1 MPKQLIKKLQI
12 GFGLSFIILL
22 ITSIAS
28 FISVRNQINQR
39 SKVLYTQ
46 NTLLRA
52 DGTLVDLLNAETGQR
67 GYLLTNN
74 EAFLAPF
81 YKGLNSLPK
90 SLQEIERQLEASPE
104 QSVRIDSIK
113 SLVNNRLKILSEVVE
128 AKKAGSE
135 IDLSLLEK
143 GKIYMDSC
151 RHLIEN
157 LIVDENRLL
166 EERSAEMTKTS
177 NYTSIFILLACGF
190 SLVITFV
197 FYQQIRSEF
206 AAREKLQRALQE
218 KDEQLA
224 QRLAT
229 VQRIARKIAEGD
241 YTVRANEA
249 EKDHLGGIAAALNDM
264 TEALQKSFKE
274 ISDTEWKQT
283 GLVKINEILT
293 GNKAEHDIAKDA
305 LTHLIQYS
313 ECMNGAFYVIE
324 NKQLVLKSAHGLED
338 NMVKIYQPGESMV
351 GQVFLDKKIRILE
364 DIENSNYVVSFANG
378 KLKLSH
384 LVWLPLTAKGE
395 CFGVVELASDRKFDE
410 IELGFF
416 EEACKLITLEIL
428 AAKSRQRIQMLLEE
442 TQAQSE
448 ELQMQHSELEG
459 LNTELEAYTQR
470 LQASEEEL
478 KVQQEELMQSNQELE
493 ERAKLLEEKN
503 HLIAIRNAE
512 IQKKAEELTLST
524 KYKSEF
530 LANMSHELR
539 TPLNSILLLSRLMVE
554 NADENLNEDQ
564 IESAKVIQS
573 SGSSLLSLIDEILDL
588 SKIESGKMKLE
599 YENVSLTSM
608 CQELQRMFNPVASD
622 RGLNFFAEIH
632 PSVPDQIET
641 DKLRLEQVLRNLL
654 SNAIKFTSHGEVKLS
669 VMPDPLKPNFIQFAV
684 SDTGIGI
691 SQDKQKIIF
700 EAFQQADGSTRR
712 KFGGTGLGLSISRE
726 IVRLLGGGNIVLESE
741 LGQGSTF
748 TISIPVNKTL
758 AVQESKEKNISA
770 NIEEVT
776 QTPPINIVLPHPT
789 DNYTIQEIPEE
800 IEDDRSNWKP
810 GDKLILIVE
819 DDTNF
824 AKALLK
830 YTHKQGYK
838 GIVLVRGDKVLEVA
852 EKYQPLAILLDI
864 QLPVKSGWE
873 VMDELK
879 NNSKT
884 RHIPVHIMSSL
895 QMKKESLMKG
905 AIDFINKPIALEH
918 MGQIFKKIEDA
929 LNRHAQKVLIVEENP
944 KHAAALSY
952 FLNNY
957 DISSEIKSNV
967 NESVQT
973 LLNSKVNCVILDMGL
988 PDNTGYETLEAIKRH
1003 EGLENLPIIIF
1014 TGKNLS
1020 HAEELKIKN
1029 YADSIV
1035 IKTAH
1040 SFQRILDEVGLFL
1053 HLVEEQNGE
1062 QKNKANRLGIL
1073 GDVLNGKTIL
1083 IADDDV
1089 RNIFSLTKIL
1099 EKHKV
1104 NVISAMNGKEALDLL
1119 SNHPEVSMVLMDMM
1133 MPQMDGYETIRHI
1146 RQMPAYKHLPII
1158 SVTAKAMTG
1167 DREKCIEA
1175 GASDYISK
1183 PVDKDQLISLLRVW
1197 LYEI

>member
-28 FISVRNQINQR
+28 FLSVRNQINQR
-39 SKVLYTQ
+39 AKVLHTQ
-46 NTLLRA
+46 NTLLSA
-52 DGTLVDLLNAETGQR
+52 DRILVDLLNAETGQR
-67 GYLLTNN
+67 GYILTNN
-74 EAFLAPF
+74 DAFLKPF
-81 YKGLNSLPK
+81 YEGMESLPK
-90 SLQEIERQLEASPE
+90 SIEQIRNQLEATSA
-104 QSVRIDSIK
+104 QSSRIDSIS
-113 SLVNNRLKILSEVVE
+113 SLVNARLSILGNIVD
-128 AKKAGSE
+128 AKKSGQE
-135 IDLSLLEK
+135 IDLNLLGQ

-151 RHLIEN
+151 RSLIEN
-157 LIVDENRLL
+157 LINTESQLL
-166 EERSAEMTKTS
+166 EKRSSAMNVTS
-177 NYTSIFILLACGF
+177 NYTSMFILLACF
-190 SLVITFV
+190 VSLIITYF
-197 FYQQIRSEF
+197 FYKQIRNEF
-206 AAREKLQRALQE
+206 TAREKLQNELQD
-218 KDEQLA
+218 KDIQLA
-224 QRLAT
+224 KRLAT
-229 VQRIARKIAEGD
+229 VQLIARKIAEGD
-241 YTVRANEA
+241 YAVRANED
-249 EKDHLGGIAAALNDM
+249 EKDHLGGIAAALNEM
-264 TEALQKSFKE
+264 TEALQKSFDE
-274 ISDTEWKQT
+274 ISQNERKQT

-293 GNKAEHDIAKDA
+293 GNKPEDEIATDA
-305 LTHLIQYS
+305 LAHLIHYG
-313 ECMNGAFYVIE
+313 ECVNGAVYILE
-324 NKQLVLKSAHGLED
+324 NKKLALKSAYGLEST
-338 NMVKIYQPGESMV
+338 MLKGYQPGEGMV
-351 GQVFLDKKIRILE
+351 GQVFLDKKIKVLE
-364 DIENSNYVVSFANG
+364 NIAKKDYVVSFATG
-378 KLKLSH
+378 QVKLANVL
-384 LVWLPLTAKGE
+384 WLPLTAKGE
-395 CFGVVELASDRKFDE
+395 CFGVIELACDTK
-410 IELGFF
+410 F
-416 EEACKLITLEIL
+416 EEVDLEFFQDACKLITLEIL

-459 LNTELEAYTQR
+459 LNNDLEEYTQR

-503 HLIAIRNAE
+503 QLIAIRNTE
-512 IQKKAEELTLST
+512 IQKKAEELALST

-573 SGSSLLSLIDEILDL
+573 SGTSLLSLIDEILDL
-588 SKIESGKMKLE
+588 SKIEAGKMKLE
-599 YENVSLTSM
+599 YEPVLLSSI
-608 CQELQRMFNPVASD
+608 CQDLQNMFRPIALD
-622 RGLNFFAEIH
+622 RGLEFYTEID
-632 PSVPDQIET
+632 SLAPDHIET
-641 DKLRLEQVLRNLL
+641 DKLRLEQVLRNLIA
-654 SNAIKFTSHGEVKLS
+654 NAIKFTQQGEVRLRIT
-669 VMPDPLKPNFIQFAV
+669 PDPLRGNFIHFSV

-691 SQDKQKIIF
+691 SKDKQKVIF

-726 IVRLLGGGNIVLESE
+726 IVKLLGGSIGLQSQMDE
-741 LGQGSTF
+741 GSTF
-748 TISIPVNKTL
+748 TIQVPMNKAYVLEDNFSSEADNKAIVVQQPTSVVVKPETTPYTL
-758 AVQESKEKNISA
+758 
-770 NIEEVT
+770 
-776 QTPPINIVLPHPT
+776 L
-789 DNYTIQEIPEE
+789 DIPEE
-800 IEDDRSNWKP
+800 IEDDRHDLQI
-810 GDKLILIVE
+810 GDKIILIVE

-830 YTHKQGYK
+830 YTHQQKYK
-838 GIVLVRGDKVLEVA
+838 GIVLVRGDQVLEVA

-864 QLPVKSGWE
+864 QLPVKNGWE

-895 QMKKESLMKG
+895 QMKKESLLKG
-905 AIDFINKPIALEH
+905 AIDFISKPVALEQ
-918 MGQIFKKIEDA
+918 MRQIFQKIEEA

-944 KHAAALSY
+944 KHAEALSY
-952 FLNNY
+952 FLNNF
-957 DISSEIKSNV
+957 DITSEIKTNV
-967 NESVQT
+967 EDSVKT

-988 PDNTGYETLEAIKRH
+988 PDKTGYATLEAIKRN

-1062 QKNKANRLGIL
+1062 SKNKSNKLGAL
-1073 GDVLNGKTIL
+1073 SEVLHNKTIL

-1099 EKHKV
+1099 EKYNV
-1104 NVISAMNGKEALDLL
+1104 NVVSAMDGKEALEKLK
-1119 SNHPEVSMVLMDMM
+1119 SHPDVSIVLMDMM
-1133 MPQMDGYETIRHI
+1133 MPEMDGYETIQKI
-1146 RQMPAYKHLPII
+1146 REMNAYKNLPII

-1167 DREKCIEA
+1167 DREKCIQA

-1183 PVDKDQLISLLRVW
+1183 PVDKDQLLSLLRVW
-1197 LYEI
+1197 LYKI

>member
-12 GFGLSFIILL
+12 GFGFSFIILL

-28 FISVRNQINQR
+28 FLSVRNQINQR
-39 SKVLYTQ
+39 EKVLHTQ
-46 NTLLRA
+46 NTLLSA
-52 DGTLVDLLNAETGQR
+52 DHILVDLLNAETGQR
-67 GYLLTNN
+67 GYILTNN

-81 YKGLNSLPK
+81 YKGMESLPK
-90 SLQEIERQLEASPE
+90 SIEQIRNQLEVTSS
-104 QSVRIDSIK
+104 QSTRIDSIS
-113 SLVNNRLKILSEVVE
+113 SLVHARLSILGEIVD
-128 AKKAGSE
+128 AKKAGKE
-135 IDLSLLEK
+135 IDLSLLEQ
-143 GKIYMDSC
+143 GKVYMDSC
-151 RHLIEN
+151 RILIED
-157 LIVDENRLL
+157 LIETESQLL
-166 EERSAEMTKTS
+166 EVRSRAMNVTS
-177 NYTSIFILLACGF
+177 NYTSMFILLACF
-190 SLVITFV
+190 VSLIITFF
-197 FYQQIRSEF
+197 FYKQIRNEF
-206 AAREKLQRALQE
+206 TAREKLQNELQD
-218 KDEQLA
+218 KDIQLA
-224 QRLAT
+224 KRLDT

-241 YTVRANEA
+241 YSVRANED
-249 EKDHLGGIAAALNDM
+249 EKDHLGGIAAALNEM
-264 TEALQKSFKE
+264 TEALQKSFDE
-274 ISDTEWKQT
+274 ISQNEWKQT

-293 GNKAEHDIAKDA
+293 GNKPEIEIATDA
-305 LTHLIQYS
+305 LAHLIHYG
-313 ECMNGAFYVIE
+313 ECMNGAFYILE
-324 NKQLVLKSAHGLED
+324 NKKLALKSAYGLESTMLKD
-338 NMVKIYQPGESMV
+338 YQPGEGMV
-351 GQVFLDKKIRILE
+351 GQVFLDKKIKLLDNIAKE
-364 DIENSNYVVSFANG
+364 DYVVSFANG
-378 KLKLSH
+378 QIKLANIL
-384 LVWLPLTAKGE
+384 WLPLTAKGE
-395 CFGVVELASDRKFDE
+395 CFGVVELASDTE
-410 IELGFF
+410 F
-416 EEACKLITLEIL
+416 EEAELEFFQDACKLITLEIL

-459 LNTELEAYTQR
+459 LNNDLEEYTQR

-503 HLIAIRNAE
+503 QLIAIRNTE
-512 IQKKAEELTLST
+512 IQKKAEELALST

-573 SGSSLLSLIDEILDL
+573 SGTSLLSLIDEILDL
-588 SKIESGKMKLE
+588 SKIEAGKMKLE
-599 YENVSLTSM
+599 YESVSFSSL
-608 CQELQRMFNPVASD
+608 CQDLQNMFRPVALD
-622 RGLNFFAEIH
+622 RGLEFYTEID
-632 PSVPDQIET
+632 SLLPDYMET
-641 DKLRLEQVLRNLL
+641 DKLRLEQVLRNLIA
-654 SNAIKFTSHGEVKLS
+654 NAIKFTQQGEVRLRIT
-669 VMPDPLKPNFIQFAV
+669 PDPLRHNFIQFSV

-691 SQDKQKIIF
+691 DADKQKVIF

-726 IVRLLGGGNIVLESE
+726 IVKLLGGNIGLQSRLDE
-741 LGQGSTF
+741 GSTF
-748 TISIPVNKTL
+748 TIQIPMNKDSIVDQKL
-758 AVQESKEKNISA
+758 IS
-770 NIEEVT
+770 E
-776 QTPPINIVLPHPT
+776 PINITSSQQESELTVDLKEEKIP
-789 DNYTIQEIPEE
+789 YTLIDIPEE
-800 IEDDRSNWKP
+800 IDDDRNNLKV
-810 GDKLILIVE
+810 GDKIILIVE

-830 YTHKQGYK
+830 YTHQQKYK
-838 GIVLVRGDKVLEVA
+838 GIVLVRGDQVLEVA

-864 QLPVKSGWE
+864 QLPVKNGWE

-905 AIDFINKPIALEH
+905 AIDFINKPVALEQ
-918 MGQIFKKIEDA
+918 MGQIFQKIEEA

-944 KHAAALSY
+944 KHAEALSY
-952 FLNNY
+952 FLNNF
-957 DISSEIKSNV
+957 DITSEIKTNV
-967 NESVQT
+967 EDSVQT

-988 PDNTGYETLEAIKRH
+988 PDKTGYATLEAIKRNQ
-1003 EGLENLPIIIF
+1003 GLENLPIIIF

-1029 YADSIV
+1029 YADSVV

-1053 HLVEEQNGE
+1053 HLVEEQNGDS
-1062 QKNKANRLGIL
+1062 KNKTNKLGAL
-1073 GDVLNGKTIL
+1073 NEVLHNKTIL

-1099 EKHKV
+1099 EKYNV
-1104 NVISAMNGKEALDLL
+1104 NVVSAMDGKEALEKLK
-1119 SNHPEVSMVLMDMM
+1119 SNPDVSIVLMDMM
-1133 MPQMDGYETIRHI
+1133 MPEMDGYETIQKI
-1146 RQMPAYKHLPII
+1146 REMNAYKNLPII

-1167 DREKCIEA
+1167 DREKCIQA

-1183 PVDKDQLISLLRVW
+1183 PVDKDQLLSLLRVW

>member
-12 GFGLSFIILL
+12 GFGFSFIILL

-28 FISVRNQINQR
+28 FLSVRNQINQR
-39 SKVLYTQ
+39 EKVLHTQ
-46 NTLLRA
+46 NTLLSA
-52 DGTLVDLLNAETGQR
+52 DRILVDLLNAETGQR
-67 GYLLTNN
+67 GYILTNN

-81 YKGLNSLPK
+81 YKGMESLPK
-90 SLQEIERQLEASPE
+90 SIEQIRNQLEVTSS
-104 QSVRIDSIK
+104 QSTRIDSIS
-113 SLVNNRLKILSEVVE
+113 SLVHARLSILGEIVD
-128 AKKAGSE
+128 AKKAGKE
-135 IDLSLLEK
+135 IDLSLLEQ
-143 GKIYMDSC
+143 GKVYMDSC
-151 RHLIEN
+151 RILIED
-157 LIVDENRLL
+157 LIETESQLL
-166 EERSAEMTKTS
+166 EVRSRAMNVTS
-177 NYTSIFILLACGF
+177 NYTSMFILLACF
-190 SLVITFV
+190 VSLIITFF
-197 FYQQIRSEF
+197 FYKQIRNEF
-206 AAREKLQRALQE
+206 TAREKLQKELQN
-218 KDEQLA
+218 KDIQLA
-224 QRLAT
+224 KRLAT

-241 YTVRANEA
+241 YSVRANED
-249 EKDHLGGIAAALNDM
+249 EKDHLGGIAAALNEM
-264 TEALQKSFKE
+264 TEALQKSFDE
-274 ISDTEWKQT
+274 ISQNEWKQT

-293 GNKAEHDIAKDA
+293 GNKPEIEIATDA
-305 LTHLIQYS
+305 LAHLIHYG
-313 ECMNGAFYVIE
+313 ECMNGAFYILE
-324 NKQLVLKSAHGLED
+324 NKKLALKSAYGLESTMLKD
-338 NMVKIYQPGESMV
+338 YQPGEGMV
-351 GQVFLDKKIRILE
+351 GQVFLDKKIKLLE
-364 DIENSNYVVSFANG
+364 NIAKEDYVVSFANG
-378 KLKLSH
+378 KIKLANI
-384 LVWLPLTAKGE
+384 LWLPLTAKGE
-395 CFGVVELASDRKFDE
+395 CFGVVELASDTE
-410 IELGFF
+410 F
-416 EEACKLITLEIL
+416 EEVDLEFFQDACKLITLEIL

-459 LNTELEAYTQR
+459 LNNDLEEYTQR

-503 HLIAIRNAE
+503 QLIAIRNTE
-512 IQKKAEELTLST
+512 IQKKAEELALST

-573 SGSSLLSLIDEILDL
+573 SGTSLLSLIDEILDL
-588 SKIESGKMKLE
+588 SKIEAGKMKLE
-599 YENVSLTSM
+599 YESVSLSSL
-608 CQELQRMFNPVASD
+608 CQDLQNMFRPVALD
-622 RGLNFFAEIH
+622 RGLEFYTEID
-632 PSVPDQIET
+632 SLLSDYMET
-641 DKLRLEQVLRNLL
+641 DKLRLEQVLRNLIA
-654 SNAIKFTSHGEVKLS
+654 NAIKFTQQGEVRLRIT
-669 VMPDPLKPNFIQFAV
+669 PDPLRHNFIQFSV

-691 SQDKQKIIF
+691 DADKQKVIF

-726 IVRLLGGGNIVLESE
+726 IVKLLGGNIGLQSRLDE
-741 LGQGSTF
+741 GSTF
-748 TISIPVNKTL
+748 SIQIPMNKDSIIDQKLIS
-758 AVQESKEKNISA
+758 E
-770 NIEEVT
+770 
-776 QTPPINIVLPHPT
+776 PINITSSQQESEFTVDLKEEKIP
-789 DNYTIQEIPEE
+789 YTLIDIPEE
-800 IEDDRSNWKP
+800 IDDDRNNLKV
-810 GDKLILIVE
+810 GDKIILIVE

-830 YTHKQGYK
+830 YTHQQKYK
-838 GIVLVRGDKVLEVA
+838 GIVLVRGDQVLEVA

-864 QLPVKSGWE
+864 QLPVKNGWE

-905 AIDFINKPIALEH
+905 AIDFINKPVALEQ
-918 MGQIFKKIEDA
+918 MGQIFQKIEEA

-944 KHAAALSY
+944 KHAEALSY
-952 FLNNY
+952 FLNNF
-957 DISSEIKSNV
+957 DITSEIKTNV
-967 NESVQT
+967 EDSVQT

-988 PDNTGYETLEAIKRH
+988 PDKTGYATLEAIKRNQ
-1003 EGLENLPIIIF
+1003 GLENLPIIIF

-1029 YADSIV
+1029 YADSVV

-1053 HLVEEQNGE
+1053 HLVEEQNGDS
-1062 QKNKANRLGIL
+1062 KNKTNKLGAL
-1073 GDVLNGKTIL
+1073 NEVLHNKTIL

-1099 EKHKV
+1099 EKYNV
-1104 NVISAMNGKEALDLL
+1104 NVVSAMDGKEALEKLK
-1119 SNHPEVSMVLMDMM
+1119 SNPDVSIVLMDMM
-1133 MPQMDGYETIRHI
+1133 MPEMDGYETIQKI
-1146 RQMPAYKHLPII
+1146 REMNAYKNLPII

-1167 DREKCIEA
+1167 DREKCIQA

-1183 PVDKDQLISLLRVW
+1183 PVDKDQLLSLLRVW